1 MAGIWYGVENNPR
14 CNHCE
19 RADRSC
25 TMTITDVHGTMACAR
40 CRINPDRG
48 CSFANFG
55 RDTTSSTIKVC
66 QPSPNDPSPHV
77 SKRHKNVAR
86 QPSNTGVTE
95 DSDDEPLVKK
105 RSKRSITHDRE
116 ASAERPPVKK
126 HRQFGP
132 RRRAVLHD
140 DSDDEV
146 PNETIIGSDL
156 NHSARAAR
164 TGVIEI
170 PDSSPPSPLFCT
182 PSTSPPSAMGP
193 TIPLSYQKGNRGPSR
208 PVEAPTTDHFSETTN
223 VANHSQ
229 IQERIR
235 VLEAEKRQDR
245 ARVLELEEYIGLLK
259 EQQDRKLK
267 LEIRELKRHMNYAI
281 NQTIVGRAEE

>member
-1 MAGIWYGVENNPR
+1 
-14 CNHCE
+14 
-19 RADRSC
+19 
-25 TMTITDVHGTMACAR
+25 
-40 CRINPDRG
+40 
-48 CSFANFG
+48 
-55 RDTTSSTIKVC
+55 
-66 QPSPNDPSPHV
+66 
-77 SKRHKNVAR
+77 
-86 QPSNTGVTE
+86 
-95 DSDDEPLVKK
+95 
-105 RSKRSITHDRE
+105 
-116 ASAERPPVKK
+116 
-126 HRQFGP
+126 
-132 RRRAVLHD
+132 
-140 DSDDEV
+140 
-146 PNETIIGSDL
+146 
-156 NHSARAAR
+156 
-164 TGVIEI
+164 
-170 PDSSPPSPLFCT
+170 
-182 PSTSPPSAMGP
+182 MGP